1 MGGDSR
7 TLISPEEYL
16 SMSFG
21 DREPEYVRGE
31 LIYRPMPD
39 YAHAFIQMMLGS
51 MLIQALSAQGYTV
64 LSELRSRL
72 APDNYRLPDIAVYGP
87 GQQAEP
93 VPSEPPRIA
102 IEIISKDES
111 HSEML
116 QKLEDYQA
124 WGVANIWTVDPRRK
138 KLSVFA
144 DDALKNVD
152 ALKLAGTDFEVNMD
166 QLLEKLPPGAL

>member
-1 MGGDSR
+1 MPDTICYLAAMGGDSP

-21 DREPEYVRGE
+21 DREPEYVRGQ

-51 MLIQALSAQGYTV
+51 MLIQALSAPGLYRTRRPLLAPGAGQLP
-64 LSELRSRL
+64 LSGHRRLRSRTTRGASSFG
-72 APDNYRLPDIAVYGP
+72 APH
-87 GQQAEP
+87 
-93 VPSEPPRIA
+93 IA

-116 QKLEDYQA
+116 QKLEDYQT
-124 WGVANIWTVDPRRK
+124 WGVANTWTVDPRRK
-138 KLSVFA
+138 NCPYSLTI
-144 DDALKNVD
+144 L
-152 ALKLAGTDFEVNMD
+152 
-166 QLLEKLPPGAL
+166 